1 MENFFNNFLRTSY
14 FKFYLVFIFLF
25 SVLFLSQ
32 KFLYPTDWTTSE
44 WLINYQGGFVRRGL
58 AGEILLNIH
67 NFSDISLRYLVFY
80 FEILI
85 LLIFLF
91 LIFKFF
97 QNVYLNQFLIFL
109 FFCPIFL
116 IYPLAENEVLV
127 RKEYLLLSIYILYL
141 KLLLKNS
148 YSFFLIIL
156 ILLPIMNLI
165 WDGMIF
171 YIFFFIFSFLCKK
184 NLKKR
189 EIIYFTFSFLPYLIS
204 LFFVIISKSDPIG
217 FEKMCISL
225 NENCFGAMF
234 ALDKT
239 LLWNIEYVT
248 SRFKLEYLFT
258 YLIII
263 ILCFAPIMLYSY
275 FDDLKICI
283 GSFSFKKI
291 LLKLN
296 LLLVFSVFL
305 FMLIGYDWG
314 RWINIGYSFSI
325 LNLFFLIKNSNID
338 LYNNKISLYFDKFSI
353 NNSKIFYFL
362 FFCYTFTW
370 NMKVIMTDD
379 IGSLPYYR
387 IITKS
392 IKIISS
398 YI

>member
-1 MENFFNNFLRTSY
+1 MKAVRDSKKIFPLYFAILSFLTVYYLISTNTLLTNNAM
-14 FKFYLVFIFLF
+14 
-25 SVLFLSQ
+25 
-32 KFLYPTDWTTSE
+32 SE

-58 AGEILLNIH
+58 VGEVLLNIH
-67 NFSDISLRYLVFY
+67 KLSDITLRYLVFY

-85 LLIFLF
+85 LSIFLF

-97 QNVYLNQFLIFL
+97 QNIYLNQFLIFL

-116 IYPLAENEVLV
+116 IYPLAENEVLI
-127 RKEYLLLSIYILYL
+127 RKEYLLLSIYIFYL
-141 KLLLKNS
+141 ILLLKNN

-156 ILLPIMNLI
+156 ILLPVMNLI

-171 YIFFFIFSFLCKK
+171 YIIFFIFAFLCKK
-184 NLKKR
+184 NLKKK
-189 EIIYFTFSFLPYLIS
+189 EIIYFILSFLPYLIS
-204 LFFVIISKSDPIG
+204 LFFVIIAKSDPNG

-225 NENCFGAMF
+225 NENCFGAMY

-248 SRFKLEYLFT
+248 SRFKLEYLIT
-258 YLIII
+258 HLIII
-263 ILCFAPIMLYSY
+263 IFCFTPTILYSY
-275 FDDLKICI
+275 FDDFKFNI
-283 GSFSFKKI
+283 GIFSEKKI
-291 LLKLN
+291 LLKIN
-296 LLLVFSVFL
+296 LLLIFSMFL

-325 LNLFFLIKNSNID
+325 LTLFFLIKNSNID
-338 LYNNKISLYFDKFSI
+338 FYSNKISLFFDKFSI
-353 NNSKIFYFL
+353 NNRKIFYFL

-379 IGSLPYYR
+379 IGSFPYYR

-392 IKIISS
+392 LKIVSS